1 MLSFFSISG
10 FVNGITF
17 AVLGLLVLLN
27 NPKRKLNRLY
37 ALFSFSVVFWAISY
51 GIWNLPQILSA
62 KESALFWT
70 RMLNFGSAFIPILFS
85 HWCLTFLDIEKEKK
99 NKTILT
105 LGYLATLI
113 FALFAFTPYY
123 VSHVE
128 PKLFFP
134 YWPMPGVLYHFY
146 LLICWGALLGYMFY
160 RLYKAHKTASGYKRE
175 QVKYLLI
182 GTILGFGG
190 GATNYFLWYGI
201 SIAPWGNPLVATWA
215 IFLSYAVLRYRFMD
229 VRWVLRRTGIY
240 ALSLL
245 TTLLYIFSLLF
256 LNQRLGMII
265 LPNALSVFIGVT
277 SIFLFLCF
285 FHFFEKLAGRYFY
298 YTFYTLQTTLTDL
311 SKKLNQTIELDKLT
325 NLINRS
331 LLEALKLDKIGIV
344 LEETEKKALKP
355 QQLIKF
361 RQEDIFT
368 ILISQDNFLPRYLQ
382 KTKKPLVREEIP
394 FLVKEKEL
402 SQKEKENLSFMEEEL
417 KKTEISTCLP
427 LLVEEELIGIIIL
440 GNKLSQE
447 AYTVQD
453 LDLLT
458 TITSQASVAL
468 NNALSYSEIEKRKAD
483 LEKFYKLTVG
493 RELRMI
499 ELKKKIKELEEKLA
513 K

>member
-1 MLSFFSISG
+1 
-10 FVNGITF
+10 
-17 AVLGLLVLLN
+17 
-27 NPKRKLNRLY
+27 
-37 ALFSFSVVFWAISY
+37 
-51 GIWNLPQILSA
+51 
-62 KESALFWT
+62 
-70 RMLNFGSAFIPILFS
+70 
-85 HWCLTFLDIEKEKK
+85 
-99 NKTILT
+99 
-105 LGYLATLI
+105 
-113 FALFAFTPYY
+113 
-123 VSHVE
+123 
-128 PKLFFP
+128 
-134 YWPMPGVLYHFY
+134 
-146 LLICWGALLGYMFY
+146 
-160 RLYKAHKTASGYKRE
+160 
-175 QVKYLLI
+175 
-182 GTILGFGG
+182 
-190 GATNYFLWYGI
+190 
-201 SIAPWGNPLVATWA
+201 
-215 IFLSYAVLRYRFMD
+215 
-229 VRWVLRRTGIY
+229 
-240 ALSLL
+240 
-245 TTLLYIFSLLF
+245 
-256 LNQRLGMII
+256 
-265 LPNALSVFIGVT
+265 
-277 SIFLFLCF
+277 
-285 FHFFEKLAGRYFY
+285 AGRYFY